1 MVVLIP
7 SLTWRTWLLF
17 DQADGLEAQVLIE
30 DYGKVM
36 DKSDMVHGIHVTKPI
51 QDKFSQIKFIVRLEK
66 WNLMD
71 NIYWVLDK
79 CQELFSA
86 FYMDYLI

>member
-1 MVVLIP
+1 
-7 SLTWRTWLLF
+7 
-17 DQADGLEAQVLIE
+17 
-30 DYGKVM
+30 M
-36 DKSDMVHGIHVTKPI
+36 DKSDMVHGLQETKPI
-51 QDKFSQIKFIVRLEK
+51 QDKFSQIKFMVRLEK

-79 CQELFSA
+79 FQELFSA